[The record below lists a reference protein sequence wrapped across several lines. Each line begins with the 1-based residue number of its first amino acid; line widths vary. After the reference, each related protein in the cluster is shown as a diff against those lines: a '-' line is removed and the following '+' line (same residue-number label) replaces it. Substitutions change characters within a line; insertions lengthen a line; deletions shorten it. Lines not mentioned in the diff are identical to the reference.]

1 VEREKKGGFAGEISR
16 WWEVQTPSPHYGLS
30 DISMKGKF
38 KVGCRQLDA
47 LMKERT
53 KTLLILVVL
62 LICSFLPIFATSP
75 FSQQDSSL
83 VIKEVLI
90 KTSVAYLWLSPIVHV
105 VTVALL
111 VALYLYGSRAG
122 RIVDLF
128 FAILFLFI
136 ALSNHIAITDTYG
149 LAVVTGNLVPVLIVG
164 LFWVW
169 EVYSPQNNY
178 VFERL
183 PAWRYW
189 VLPFAFLA
197 FWSPVDAQLHPD
209 FNPLLLL
216 TSSFGVMYCP
226 TTPVIVALLTLIYPR
241 VNTHVLRTTSFVGLI
256 IGLFN
261 TMSYF
266 IMPGY
271 TLWNLVLHTPL
282 IFISLYGLLIPIL
295 VKKNLSSQES

>member
-1 VEREKKGGFAGEISR
+1 V
-16 WWEVQTPSPHYGLS
+16 
-30 DISMKGKF
+30 
-38 KVGCRQLDA
+38 
-47 LMKERT
+47 KERT

-62 LICSFLPIFATSP
+62 LTCSFLPVFAASP
-75 FSQQDSSL
+75 FPQQDSSL
-83 VIKEVLI
+83 VIKEVLM
-90 KTSVAYLWLSPIVHV
+90 KTSVEYLWLSPIVHF
-105 VTVALL
+105 VTLLLL
-111 VALYLYGSRAG
+111 VALVLYGSRVG
-122 RIVDLF
+122 RVVDVF

-136 ALSNHIAITDTYG
+136 AFSNHIAVTDTYG

-169 EVYSPQNNY
+169 EVYKPNNNY
-178 VFERL
+178 AFKRL

-189 VLPFAFLA
+189 VVPFAFLA
-197 FWSPVDAQLHPD
+197 FWSPINAQLNPD

-241 VNTHVLRTTSFVGLI
+241 VNIHVFRTTSFVGLI

-261 TMSYF
+261 VMSYF
-266 IMPGY
+266 TMPGY

-282 IFISLYGLLIPIL
+282 VFISLYGLMIPML
-295 VKKNLSSQES
+295 VKGNL